1 MIMFLSNEGITDGA
15 MACRLY
21 LPILFDKTLIH
32 LRFLTGNCK
41 RMSLLL
47 ASVVIYYL

>member
-21 LPILFDKTLIH
+21 LPILFDKTFISFAFSYGQL
-32 LRFLTGNCK
+32 
-41 RMSLLL
+41 
-47 ASVVIYYL
+47 